1 MTTSEEKFFGVM
13 SPVSSAKEAPGA
25 RQEGDDELEIEIVDD
40 TPRKPAKA
48 GAAPAASHDDDDEL
62 AGYSEKVKKRIAKLK
77 WQQGE
82 AERKA
87 EAAERMRE
95 EALTYAQRLMAE
107 NQQYQSLVQRGEG
120 ALIGQIKTRAQLQL
134 ETAKAKY
141 REAYEAGDT
150 DKIIAAQE
158 DLLTAQTELREAEKH
173 ERAIQ
178 SRTKTQP
185 AGQPPAPQAPQPT
198 AQPGNTPPAPS
209 QKALQWAERNPW
221 FGAKGDKEMT
231 ALAYGIHERLIRDEG
246 IQPDTDEYYEAI
258 DEAMRTRFPERF
270 EQEPQTRQTPQARQ
284 PSSVVAAP
292 KRSTGAGPRRIALTA
307 TQVALAKRL
316 GLTPEQ
322 YAKQLMKEANNG

>member
-1 MTTSEEKFFGVM
+1 MTTQEDKFFGIM
-13 SPVSSAKEAPGA
+13 SPVASTKEAPGTNPT
-25 RQEGDDELEIEIVDD
+25 EDNDLEIEVIDD

-48 GAAPAASHDDDDEL
+48 GATPAPAEDDDEL

-134 ETAKAKY
+134 ESAKSKY

-150 DKIIAAQE
+150 DRIIAAQE

-178 SRTKTQP
+178 SRTRHQP
-185 AGQPPAPQAPQPT
+185 AGQPAPQGQQPT
-198 AQPGNTPPAPS
+198 TQLGNTPPAPS

-258 DEAMRTRFPERF
+258 DEAIRTRFPERF
-270 EQEPQTRQTPQARQ
+270 EQEPQTRQTPQTRQ
-284 PSSVVAAP
+284 PSSVVTAP
-292 KRSTGAGPRRIALTA
+292 KRSPGNSPRRIALTA

-322 YAKQLMKEANNG
+322 YAKQLMKETNNG

>member
-1 MTTSEEKFFGVM
+1 MTTQEEKFFGVM
-13 SPVSSAKEAPGA
+13 SPVGSAKEAPGVNP
-25 RQEGDDELEIEIVDD
+25 DNDELEIEIVDD
-40 TPRKPAKA
+40 LPRKPVKA

-107 NQQYQSLVQRGEG
+107 NQQYQGLIQRGEG

-134 ETAKAKY
+134 ETAKEKY
-141 REAYEAGDT
+141 RAAYEAGDT

-185 AGQPPAPQAPQPT
+185 AGQPAPTAPQPT
-198 AQPGNTPPAPS
+198 AQPGNNSPAPS
-209 QKALQWAERNPW
+209 EKALKWAERNPW
-221 FGAKGDKEMT
+221 FGARGDKEMT

-258 DEAMRTRFPERF
+258 DEAIRTRFPERF
-270 EQEPQTRQTPQARQ
+270 EQEPETRKTPQTRQ
-284 PSSVVAAP
+284 PSSVVSAP

-307 TQVALAKRL
+307 TQVSLAKRL

-322 YAKQLMKEANNG
+322 YAKQLMKESNNG

>member
-1 MTTSEEKFFGVM
+1 MTTSEEKFFGIM
-13 SPVSSAKEAPGA
+13 SPVGSTKEAPGVKA
-25 RQEGDDELEIEIVDD
+25 DGDDELEIEIVDD

-48 GAAPAASHDDDDEL
+48 GAAPAAHADDDDEL

-95 EALTYAQRLMAE
+95 EALSYAQRLVAE
-107 NQQYQSLVQRGEG
+107 NQQYQTLVQRGEG

-134 ETAKAKY
+134 ETAKEKY
-141 REAYEAGDT
+141 RAAYEAGDT

-185 AGQPPAPQAPQPT
+185 AGQPAPTAPQPT
-198 AQPGNTPPAPS
+198 AQPGNTTPAPS
-209 QKALQWAERNPW
+209 EKALKWAERNPW
-221 FGAKGDKEMT
+221 FGARGDKEMT

-246 IQPDTDEYYEAI
+246 VQPDTDEYYEAI
-258 DEAMRTRFPERF
+258 DEAIRTRFPERF
-270 EQEPQTRQTPQARQ
+270 EQEPETRKPPQTRQ
-284 PSSVVAAP
+284 PSSVVSAP

-307 TQVALAKRL
+307 TQVSLAKRL

-322 YAKQLMKEANNG
+322 YAKQLMKESNNG

>member
-1 MTTSEEKFFGVM
+1 MTTQEEKFFGVM
-13 SPVSSAKEAPGA
+13 SPVGSAKEAPGVNP
-25 RQEGDDELEIEIVDD
+25 DNDELEIEIVDD
-40 TPRKPAKA
+40 TPRKPVKA

-107 NQQYQSLVQRGEG
+107 NQQYQGLIQRGEG

-178 SRTKTQP
+178 SRTRTQP
-185 AGQPPAPQAPQPT
+185 AGQTPANPAPQPT

-246 IQPDTDEYYEAI
+246 VQPDTDEYYEAI
-258 DEAMRTRFPERF
+258 DEAIRTRFPERF
-270 EQEPQTRQTPQARQ
+270 EQEPEPRKTPQTRQ
-284 PSSVVAAP
+284 PSSVVSAP

-307 TQVALAKRL
+307 TQVSLAKRL

-322 YAKQLMKEANNG
+322 YAKQLMKESNNG